1 MVNLSTPRVVI
12 AAPASGHGK
21 TTVATGLIAAFARRG
36 RRVAPFKVGPDY
48 IDPGYHALAA
58 GRPGRNLD
66 PFLVG
71 ECRTAGIFAHGSA
84 DADIAIVEGVMGLYD
99 GAAGRGEFA
108 STAQVAELIG
118 APVILVV
125 DATAQG
131 RSVAALVDGFR
142 GFDRRVRVAGVV
154 LNRVGSERHRE
165 ILAEALEEIGAPL
178 LGVLHR
184 SDAVATPSRHLGL
197 VPVAERAPDA
207 LATVD
212 ALADL
217 ITEHLD
223 LDRIER
229 IAASATPV
237 AGDDP
242 AGWSPRDAIAEL
254 GGPVVSA
261 AGPRP
266 VVAVAGGAAFT
277 FSYAE
282 HAELLAAAGAEV
294 VTFDPLHEAKLPAGT
309 SALVIGGG
317 FPEVYASALA
327 ENESLVAQV
336 RAFAESGGVIAAEC
350 AGLLYLAKSLDG
362 VPMCG
367 VVDAEAV
374 MTDRLTLGYR
384 EAVAATESVLCDVGA
399 RVNGHEFHRTTL
411 TPASSAEPAWL
422 WRAHDGAKIAEGF
435 ASARLHASYLHLHW
449 AGLPAVPRRIVAAAL
464 DYATVR
470 GTATQGTT
478 VRGTA

>member
-1 MVNLSTPRVVI
+1 MVSRGPVATPRVVI

-66 PFLVG
+66 PFLLGESRTVG
-71 ECRTAGIFAHGSA
+71 VFAHGASG
-84 DADIAIVEGVMGLYD
+84 ADIAIVEGVMGLYD
-99 GAAGRGEFA
+99 GAVGRGEFA
-108 STAQVAELIG
+108 STAQVATLIG
-118 APVILVV
+118 APVIIVV

-142 GFDRRVRVAGVV
+142 GFDRRVRIAGVV
-154 LNRVGSERHRE
+154 LNRVGSQRHRD
-165 ILAEALEEIGAPL
+165 ILAAALDEVGVPL
-178 LGVLHR
+178 LGTLHR

-197 VPVAERAPDA
+197 VPVAERAPEA
-207 LATVD
+207 LATVG
-212 ALADL
+212 ALAEL
-217 ITEHLD
+217 IAQNVD

-229 IAASATPV
+229 IAADATV
-237 AGDDP
+237 IDGAT
-242 AGWSPRDAIAEL
+242 WSPDDAIAEL
-254 GGPVVSA
+254 GGPVS
-261 AGPRP
+261 GRP

-294 VTFDPLHEAKLPAGT
+294 VRFDPLHEAKLPDGT
-309 SALVIGGG
+309 RALVIGGG

-327 ENESLVAQV
+327 ENKALLEDV
-336 RAFAESGGVIAAEC
+336 RAFAASGGVVAAEC

-362 VPMCG
+362 APMCG
-367 VVDAEAV
+367 VIDAEAV
-374 MTDRLTLGYR
+374 MTQRLTLGYR
-384 EAVAATESVLCDVGA
+384 EAVAATSSVLCGA
-399 RVNGHEFHRTTL
+399 GTRINGHEFHRTVL
-411 TPASSAEPAWL
+411 TPVSSEQAAWM
-422 WRAHDGAKIAEGF
+422 WRGHDGAKVAEGY

-449 AGLPAVPRRIVAAAL
+449 AGAPELPRGIVAAA
-464 DYATVR
+464 AASVAAE
-470 GTATQGTT
+470 GA
-478 VRGTA
+478 A

>member
-1 MVNLSTPRVVI
+1 MVNAGTPRVVI

-36 RRVAPFKVGPDY
+36 RKVAPFKVGPDY

-71 ECRTAGIFAHGSA
+71 ERRTTGVFGNGSA
-84 DADIAIVEGVMGLYD
+84 GADLAIVEGAMGLYD
-99 GAAGRGEFA
+99 GAVGRTDFA
-108 STAQVAELIG
+108 STAHVARLIG

-125 DATAQG
+125 DAAAQG
-131 RSVAALVDGFR
+131 YSVAALVAGFR
-142 GFDRRVRVAGVV
+142 DFDRRVNIAGVV

-165 ILAEALEEIGAPL
+165 LLESALGEVGLPL
-178 LGVLHR
+178 LGALHR

-197 VPVAERAPDA
+197 VPVAERAPEA

-217 ITEHLD
+217 IAANLD

-229 IAASATPV
+229 IAESATSV
-237 AGDDP
+237 ASVPDGM
-242 AGWSPRDAIAEL
+242 AEAWSPQDAIAEL
-254 GGPVVSA
+254 GGPVVTPT
-261 AGPRP
+261 GRRP

-282 HAELLAAAGAEV
+282 HAELLEAAGAEV
-294 VTFDPLHEAKLPAGT
+294 AAFDPLHDPKLPEGT
-309 SALVIGGG
+309 SAVVIGGG
-317 FPEVYASALA
+317 FPEVHAAALA
-327 ENESLVAQV
+327 ENDSLLAQV
-336 RAFAESGGVIAAEC
+336 RGFAAGGGVIAAEC

-367 VVDAEAV
+367 VLEADAV
-374 MTDRLTLGYR
+374 MTGRLKLGYR
-384 EAVAATESVLCDVGA
+384 EAIAAGDSVLCDVGE
-399 RVNGHEFHRTTL
+399 RINGHEFHRTTL
-411 TPASSAEPAWL
+411 TPAGSAEPAWF
-422 WRAHDGAKIAEGF
+422 WRGNQGEKVDEGF
-435 ASARLHASYLHLHW
+435 ASSRLHASYLHVHW
-449 AGLPAVPRRIVAAAL
+449 AGAPNLPRRIVAAA
-464 DYATVR
+464 AGGAV
-470 GTATQGTT
+470 
-478 VRGTA
+478 

>member
-1 MVNLSTPRVVI
+1 MI

-71 ECRTAGIFAHGSA
+71 ESRVGELFAHGA
-84 DADIAIVEGVMGLYD
+84 AGADIAVVEGVMGLYD
-99 GAAGRGEFA
+99 GAVGRGEFA
-108 STAQVAELIG
+108 STAQVATLIG

-142 GFDRRVRVAGVV
+142 GFDRRVHIAGVV
-154 LNRVGSERHRE
+154 LNRVGSERHRD
-165 ILAEALEEIGAPL
+165 ILASALDEIGVPL
-178 LGVLHR
+178 LGTLHR

-207 LATVD
+207 VATVD
-212 ALADL
+212 ALAEL
-217 ITEHLD
+217 ITQNID
-223 LDRIER
+223 LDQVER
-229 IAASATPV
+229 IAAGATGGNV
-237 AGDDP
+237 A
-242 AGWSPRDAIAEL
+242 AWSPEDAIAEL
-254 GGPVVSA
+254 GGPA
-261 AGPRP
+261 NGRRP

-294 VTFDPLHEAKLPAGT
+294 VTFDPLHDARLPERT

-327 ENESLVAQV
+327 ENKSLLDEV
-336 RAFAESGGVIAAEC
+336 RGFAESGGVIAAEC
-350 AGLLYLAKSLDG
+350 AGLLYLARSLDG
-362 VPMCG
+362 VAMCG
-367 VVDAEAV
+367 VIDAEAV
-374 MTDRLTLGYR
+374 MTERLTLGYR
-384 EAVAATESVLCDVGA
+384 EAVAATDSVLCDAGT

-411 TPASSAEPAWL
+411 TPASSDGPAWM
-422 WRAHDGAKIAEGF
+422 WRAHDGAAVAEGF

-449 AGLPAVPRRIVAAAL
+449 SGAPELPLRVVKEAAK
-464 DYATVR
+464 
-470 GTATQGTT
+470 
-478 VRGTA
+478 

>member
-1 MVNLSTPRVVI
+1 MSTSIDTPRVVI

-71 ECRTAGIFAHGSA
+71 ESRTVGVFAHGA
-84 DADIAIVEGVMGLYD
+84 AGADIAVVEGVMGLYD
-99 GAAGRGEFA
+99 GAVGRGEFA
-108 STAQVAELIG
+108 STAQVATLIG

-142 GFDRRVRVAGVV
+142 GFDRRVRIAGVV
-154 LNRVGSERHRE
+154 LNRVGSDRHRE
-165 ILAEALEEIGAPL
+165 ILAAALDEIGVPL
-178 LGVLHR
+178 LGTLHR

-197 VPVAERAPDA
+197 VPVAERAPEA

-217 ITEHLD
+217 IAENLD

-229 IAASATPV
+229 IAGSA
-237 AGDDP
+237 P
-242 AGWSPRDAIAEL
+242 AADGPAWSPEDAIAEC
-254 GGPVVSA
+254 GGPAS
-261 AGPRP
+261 GRP

-282 HAELLAAAGAEV
+282 HAELLQAAGAEV
-294 VTFDPLHEAKLPAGT
+294 VTFDPLRDAKLPERA

-317 FPEVYASALA
+317 FPEVYASELA
-327 ENESLVAQV
+327 QNLSLMHDVQGFAQ
-336 RAFAESGGVIAAEC
+336 SGGVIAAEC
-350 AGLLYLAKSLDG
+350 AGLLYLAKSLNG
-362 VPMCG
+362 ERMC
-367 VVDAEAV
+367 DLIAADAV
-374 MTDRLTLGYR
+374 MSERLTLGYR
-384 EAVAATESVLCDVGA
+384 EAVAATDSVLCGTGT
-399 RVNGHEFHRTTL
+399 RVNGHEFHRTKL
-411 TPASSAEPAWL
+411 VPAASDEPAWM
-422 WRAHDGAKIAEGF
+422 WRAHDGAKVAEGY

-449 AGLPAVPRRIVAAAL
+449 AGAPELPLRVVTAAAKG
-464 DYATVR
+464 AT
-470 GTATQGTT
+470 
-478 VRGTA
+478 

>member
-1 MVNLSTPRVVI
+1 MVSVGAIDAAGAGRGGDARTVSAPRIVI

-21 TTVATGLIAAFARRG
+21 TTLATGLIAAYARRG
-36 RRVAPFKVGPDY
+36 LRVAPFKVGPDY

-66 PFLVG
+66 PFLLG
-71 ECRTAGIFAHGSA
+71 ERRTVEVFAHGA
-84 DADIAIVEGVMGLYD
+84 RGGDLAIVEGVMGLYD

-108 STAQVAELIG
+108 STAQVARLIG
-118 APVILVV
+118 APVLLVV

-142 GFDRRVRVAGVV
+142 GFDRRVRIAGVV

-165 ILAEALEEIGAPL
+165 ILAEALDEIGVPL

-207 LATVD
+207 VATVD

-217 ITEHLD
+217 IAENVD
-223 LDRIER
+223 LERIER
-229 IAASATPV
+229 IAASAGEAPS
-237 AGDDP
+237 AN
-242 AGWSPRDAIAEL
+242 WSPEGALAEL
-254 GGPVVSA
+254 GGPVA
-261 AGPRP
+261 AARKP

-294 VTFDPLHEAKLPAGT
+294 VTFDPLHDAKLPEGT

-317 FPEVYASALA
+317 FPEVHAGALA
-327 ENESLVAQV
+327 DNETLLEDV
-336 RAFAESGGVIAAEC
+336 RGFAAAGGVIAAEC
-350 AGLLYLAKSLDG
+350 AGLLYLAKTLDG

-367 VVDAEAV
+367 VVDARAV
-374 MTDRLTLGYR
+374 MTPKLTLGYR
-384 EAVAATESVLCDVGA
+384 EAVAAKDSVLCDAGA

-411 TPASSAEPAWL
+411 IPSASAEPAWM
-422 WRAHDGAKIAEGF
+422 WRAHDGAKVAEGY
-435 ASARLHASYLHLHW
+435 ASARLHASYLHVHW
-449 AGLPAVPRRIVAAAL
+449 AGTPDLPRRIVAAA
-464 DYATVR
+464 A
-470 GTATQGTT
+470 GSGK
-478 VRGTA
+478 

>member
-1 MVNLSTPRVVI
+1 MSLGTPRVVI

-66 PFLVG
+66 PFLLGEPRTVG
-71 ECRTAGIFAHGSA
+71 VFAHGSA
-84 DADIAIVEGVMGLYD
+84 GADIAIVEGVMGLYD
-99 GAAGRGEFA
+99 GAVGRGEFA
-108 STAQVAELIG
+108 STARVATLIG
-118 APVILVV
+118 SPVILVV

-142 GFDRRVRVAGVV
+142 GFDRRVRIAGVV
-154 LNRVGSERHRE
+154 LNRVGSDRHRE
-165 ILAEALEEIGAPL
+165 ILASALDEIGVPL

-207 LATVD
+207 VATVD

-217 ITEHLD
+217 MTQNLD
-223 LDRIER
+223 LDQVER
-229 IAASATPV
+229 IAGSATASDAV
-237 AGDDP
+237 A
-242 AGWSPRDAIAEL
+242 AVAWSPEEAVAEL
-254 GGPVVSA
+254 GGPVR
-261 AGPRP
+261 GRP

-277 FSYAE
+277 FSYTE

-294 VTFDPLHEAKLPAGT
+294 VTFDPLHDAKLPERA

-327 ENESLVAQV
+327 ENKSLLDDV
-336 RAFAESGGVIAAEC
+336 RALAADGGAIAAEC

-367 VVDAEAV
+367 VIDAEAV
-374 MTDRLTLGYR
+374 MTERLTLGYR
-384 EAVAATESVLCDVGA
+384 EAVAATPSVLCDAGM
-399 RVNGHEFHRTTL
+399 RVNGHEFHRTKL
-411 TPASSAEPAWL
+411 TPAASADPAWM
-422 WRAHDGAKIAEGF
+422 WRAHDGTKVAEGY

-449 AGLPAVPRRIVAAAL
+449 AGAPELPLRLVTAAGS
-464 DYATVR
+464 VR
-470 GTATQGTT
+470 
-478 VRGTA
+478 

>member
-1 MVNLSTPRVVI
+1 VVGTARIVI

-66 PFLVG
+66 PFLLG
-71 ECRTAGIFAHGSA
+71 ESRTAGLFAHGSA
-84 DADIAIVEGVMGLYD
+84 GADIAIVEGVMGLYD
-99 GAAGRGEFA
+99 GAVGRGEFA
-108 STAQVAELIG
+108 STAQVATLIG

-142 GFDRRVRVAGVV
+142 GFDRRVRIAGVI
-154 LNRVGSERHRE
+154 LNRVGSERHRD
-165 ILAEALEEIGAPL
+165 ILASALDEIGVPL
-178 LGVLHR
+178 LGTLHR

-217 ITEHLD
+217 ITQNID
-223 LDRIER
+223 LDRVER
-229 IAASATPV
+229 IAASAK
-237 AGDDP
+237 AGDG
-242 AGWSPRDAIAEL
+242 AVAAWSPEDAIAEL
-254 GGPVVSA
+254 GGPT
-261 AGPRP
+261 AGRRP

-294 VTFDPLHEAKLPAGT
+294 VTFDPLHDAKLPERA

-327 ENESLVAQV
+327 ENKSLLDDV
-336 RAFAESGGVIAAEC
+336 RGFVDCGGVIAAEC
-350 AGLLYLAKSLDG
+350 AGLLYLARSLDG
-362 VPMCG
+362 VAMCG
-367 VVDAEAV
+367 VIDAEAV
-374 MTDRLTLGYR
+374 MTERLTLGYR
-384 EAVAATESVLCDVGA
+384 EAVAATDSVLCDAGM

-411 TPASSAEPAWL
+411 TPASSDGPAWM
-422 WRAHDGAKIAEGF
+422 WRAHNGAAVAEGY

-449 AGLPAVPRRIVAAAL
+449 AGAPELPRRLVAAAGS
-464 DYATVR
+464 AR
-470 GTATQGTT
+470 
-478 VRGTA
+478 